1 MNGCGLREAVDRR
14 HGQYLRAMLQS
25 TMPLRDRT
33 NEEGCIIEGRLN
45 IPSIKNHFGEG
56 SFDYPFD
63 EPWEHLITTSR
74 ESCNLANG
82 LEQAWSH
89 LTTSFK
95 DVATAEQLSD
105 FDVLLSQ
112 EVTRAVFYKDKTVAA
127 SVTKVITIE
136 LELSSATRL
145 GERIAKQLGRK

>member
-1 MNGCGLREAVDRR
+1 M
-14 HGQYLRAMLQS
+14 
-25 TMPLRDRT
+25 
-33 NEEGCIIEGRLN
+33 
-45 IPSIKNHFGEG
+45 
-56 SFDYPFD
+56 
-63 EPWEHLITTSR
+63 
-74 ESCNLANG
+74 
-82 LEQAWSH
+82 EQARSH

-112 EVTRAVFYKDKTVAA
+112 EVTRAVFYKDITVAA